1 MCTLLFAWRVDA
13 AAPLIVAA
21 NRDEFYARPTAP
33 AQRWADAPRVFAGR
47 DLLAGGT
54 WLGVA
59 VGAALGVAPGGRFAA
74 LTNVRE
80 PSVPAPADAR
90 SRGQLVADFLRGEQ
104 GPAEYLAGLDAAA
117 YPGFNLVV
125 ADPRALWYLSN
136 RSGPPRAL
144 DPGVYGISNAGL
156 DTPWP
161 KVVRGRERLAALVA
175 AGAATTGALL
185 DLLADRAPANDAELP
200 DTGVGLALER
210 MLSPLCIVGP
220 EYGTRSSTALRI
232 ARDGTV
238 EFHERS
244 LGPPGPRDV
253 AVTLAPG

>member
-1 MCTLLFAWRVDA
+1 MCTLLFAWQVDA
-13 AAPLIVAA
+13 GAPLVVAA
-21 NRDEFYARPTAP
+21 NRDEFHARPTAP
-33 AQRWADAPRVFAGR
+33 AQRWADAPVFAGR

-54 WLGVA
+54 W
-59 VGAALGVAPGGRFAA
+59 LGVAPGGRFAA

-80 PSVPAPADAR
+80 PLVPAPLDAR
-90 SRGQLVADFLRGEQ
+90 SRGELVAGFLRGAMP
-104 GPAEYLAGLDAAA
+104 PADYLAGLDPDA

-125 ADPRALWYLSN
+125 ADARALWYLSN
-136 RSGPPRAL
+136 RAGPARAL

-161 KVVRGRERLAALVA
+161 KVVRGRERLTALVA
-175 AGAATTGALL
+175 AGAADTGALL
-185 DLLADRAPANDAELP
+185 GLLADRAPAADAELP
-200 DTGVGLALER
+200 DTGVGSALER

-220 EYGTRSSTALRI
+220 DYGTRCSTALRI
-232 ARDGTV
+232 LRDGTV

-253 AVTLAPG
+253 AVTLDAW